1 MNVMVAGLDGLKM
14 SSSKPA
20 ETKIEFLD
28 DPDTVRDK
36 ISRAACP
43 ERQVTAN
50 GVLGLLR
57 DVLIPISEQRV
68 ERLQAKIGL
77 NMDEKSIPQLDQR
90 PFCSPGSPAGTLF
103 TTYTDH
109 GEEQNFASYEAI
121 EAAFVA
127 GQLQPDALKRAVV
140 ESFNAL
146 LAPIRA
152 TYAASEEWQE
162 LDKLAYPDGN

>member
-28 DPDTVRDK
+28 DPDTVRNK

-43 ERQVTAN
+43 ERQVTEN

-68 ERLQAKIGL
+68 ERLQGKVGFNA
-77 NMDEKSIPQLDQR
+77 NESSISQLDQR
-90 PFCSPGSPAGTLF
+90 PFCSAEAPAGTVF
-103 TTYTDH
+103 TTYADN
-109 GEEQNFASYEAI
+109 GEEQNFGSYEAV

-127 GQLQPDALKRAVV
+127 GQVQPDALKKAVV

-146 LAPIRA
+146 LAPIRVA
-152 TYAASEEWQE
+152 YAESEEWQE
-162 LDKLAYPDGN
+162 VDRLAYPDGN